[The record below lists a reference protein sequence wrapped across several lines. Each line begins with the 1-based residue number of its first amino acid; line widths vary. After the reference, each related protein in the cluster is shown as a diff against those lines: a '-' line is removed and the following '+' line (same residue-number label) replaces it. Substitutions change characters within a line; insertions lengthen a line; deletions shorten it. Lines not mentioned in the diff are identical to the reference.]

1 MSGLSAVEK
10 RALEALL
17 AKKAEAER
25 QVLTPE
31 QLLLKKMEEA
41 SAKLNAKMK
50 HLKLGAYG
58 DIADPKKLDALRK
71 LMKAQGN
78 LDNLIDGQAEN
89 LTGRW
94 TAPSKQEHR
103 DFLATLE
110 EHSTEIAI
118 KTHELMSLFRLTPED
133 KNKFDSDFKD
143 NRAKSKKRQRVYEE
157 LDDGGVFTLANG
169 DN

>member
-1 MSGLSAVEK
+1 MSGLSVVEK

-25 QVLTPE
+25 NVLTPE
-31 QLLLKKMEEA
+31 QLMLKNMEEA

-58 DIADPKKLDALRK
+58 DVADPKKLDALRK

-78 LDNLIDGQAEN
+78 LDNLIDGQSES

-110 EHSTEIAI
+110 AHSTEIAI
-118 KTHELMSLFRLTPED
+118 KTHELMSLFHLTPED
-133 KNKFDSDFKD
+133 KNKFESDFKD
-143 NRAKSKKRQRVYEE
+143 NRAKSKKRQRVYED
-157 LDDGGVFTLANG
+157 LDDGEVFTSCF
-169 DN
+169 